1 MEIQEFEQVVED
13 AIFAIPKKIRDRIV
27 NVAFVV
33 EDNSRA
39 ARKTEHEV
47 RSRGMLLGLYQ
58 GVPLGKR
65 GPYYSG
71 VLPDKITIFK
81 TAIEQ
86 VARDDV
92 QAIKTLIQEVVHHEV
107 AHFLGMNEREVR
119 VWEKRKKI
127 KQHPEQIEVLT
138 DNTK

>member
-1 MEIQEFEQVVED
+1 METLAFEQFIED
-13 AIFAIPKKIRDRIV
+13 ALFLIPQKIRDRIV

-33 EDNSRA
+33 EDNERA

-47 RSRGMLLGLYQ
+47 RSRNMLLGLYQ

-81 TAIEQ
+81 NAIER
-86 VARDDV
+86 VARGDD
-92 QAIKTLIQEVVHHEV
+92 QAIKVLVQEVVLHEV

-119 VWEKRKKI
+119 AWEKRKRI
-127 KQHPEQIEVLT
+127 KGKLH
-138 DNTK
+138 